1 LIDKDSVVIGGYEDL
16 LEAVSRKHSYIVFRF
31 IVKNKKEIAL
41 TAVKYAIEL
50 LPNEL
55 KTEFIDYS

>member
-1 LIDKDSVVIGGYEDL
+1 MVIGGYEDL